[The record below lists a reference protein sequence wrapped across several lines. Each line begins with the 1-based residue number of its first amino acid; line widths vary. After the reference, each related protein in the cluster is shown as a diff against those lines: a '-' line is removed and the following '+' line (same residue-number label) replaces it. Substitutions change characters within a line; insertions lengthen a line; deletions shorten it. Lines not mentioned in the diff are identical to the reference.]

1 MRRVIRYPWYTAS
14 LLGGAPYALTWLR
27 YTAFYVLYPVGLLS
41 EMWLLYSGLPGIAAR
56 QLHSVL
62 LPNRW
67 NWAFSYYAA
76 MVVSRFAMLD
86 VCTHET
92 SSHIGMPVGAA
103 QHRWAAAQ

>member
-1 MRRVIRYPWYTAS
+1 MQVIRYPWYAAT

-41 EMWLLYSGLPGIAAR
+41 EMWLLYRGLPAIAAR

-67 NWAFSYYAA
+67 NWAFSYYVA
-76 MVVSRFAMLD
+76 MTVSLVLQCCSCVLTACRRR
-86 VCTHET
+86 
-92 SSHIGMPVGAA
+92 S
-103 QHRWAAAQ
+103 